1 MEVRAGLYYS
11 KEHEWVRVEGDTA
24 YIGITDFAQSH
35 MGDIVFVELPEP
47 GSEFSAMEIVG
58 VIESVK
64 AAADMH
70 IPLSGAVFKVNE
82 ALETHPELLNA
93 DPYKNW
99 IFSMDIGDPSDL
111 DNLMDAAA
119 YEAFCAG
126 E

>member
-1 MEVRAGLYYS
+1 METKQGLYYS

-24 YIGITDFAQSH
+24 FVGITDFAQSH
-35 MGDIVFVELPEP
+35 MGDIVYVEMPEA
-47 GSEFSAMEIVG
+47 GAEFSAMEMVG

-70 IPLSGAVFKVNE
+70 TPLAGAIVKINE
-82 ALETHPELLNA
+82 ALETNPAMLNS
-93 DPYKNW
+93 DPYGSW
-99 IFSMDIGDPSDL
+99 IFSINIGDPADL

-119 YEAFCAG
+119 YEAFCAA